1 MNLIATAPMWLVWI
15 LVGAVVAAA
24 VEDSLRLRIS
34 NLTCAVV
41 ALAALVAMAFATPS
55 TALLQNFALF
65 ALILVVGTFA
75 FSAGLLGGGDIKLL
89 AATGL
94 WLDLRGGM
102 LLVTA
107 VLLAGGIVAIAFI
120 AANLARRRTKGSLK
134 SRRVPYGIAIA
145 LGALFTIALS
155 REPQRPPAQH
165 YTLSAQQR

>member
-1 MNLIATAPMWLVWI
+1 
-15 LVGAVVAAA
+15 
-24 VEDSLRLRIS
+24 
-34 NLTCAVV
+34 
-41 ALAALVAMAFATPS
+41 MAFATPS

-107 VLLAGGIVAIAFI
+107 VLLAGGMVAIAFI
-120 AANLARRRTKGSLK
+120 AANLARRRPKGSLK

-155 REPQRPPAQH
+155 REPQSPPAQH
-165 YTLSAQQR
+165 YTLPAQQR